1 MSTRRLNSVTRRCD
15 HLHESGA
22 GEVTLDF
29 DELCFDRLA
38 GQPSIDKDHSPV
50 GVACERITA
59 RHQPFDLQSAASTNG
74 APSVV
79 WHATRFGVAHRHRP

>member
-29 DELCFDRLA
+29 DEFGLYGFSRQRMFDEH
-38 GQPSIDKDHSPV
+38 HSPV